1 MVLGSAQQKIQSSQ
15 STTEE
20 TIETWRQAD
29 EKATREAHDM
39 VSDQCA
45 ELTEF
50 GTKLRDQ
57 IRASDQA
64 VSMFVEKQFK
74 RDVRTGQTPARRN
87 DLQFP
92 NEFVQVCIG
101 YKFSV
106 ILHQFHEFLHKNFF
120 PVKFIFNFLSF
131 FWYSQLRKNSERNVS
146 ELNLLLGTLLL
157 TWVLKTPT
165 MMI

>member
-1 MVLGSAQQKIQSSQ
+1 MVIGSAQQKIQSSQ

-92 NEFVQVCIG
+92 NEFVQVCMFG
-101 YKFSV
+101 EQKKV
-106 ILHQFHEFLHKNFF
+106 IIFAVMISISRFFLQKKN
-120 PVKFIFNFLSF
+120 P
-131 FWYSQLRKNSERNVS
+131 
-146 ELNLLLGTLLL
+146 
-157 TWVLKTPT
+157 
-165 MMI
+165 

>member
-1 MVLGSAQQKIQSSQ
+1 MKTHIIFFLVIGSAQQKIQSSQ

-92 NEFVQVCIG
+92 NEFVQVC
-101 YKFSV
+101 
-106 ILHQFHEFLHKNFF
+106 
-120 PVKFIFNFLSF
+120 
-131 FWYSQLRKNSERNVS
+131 
-146 ELNLLLGTLLL
+146 LGEQKKL
-157 TWVLKTPT
+157 
-165 MMI
+165 

>member
-1 MVLGSAQQKIQSSQ
+1 MVDYSTLLIQLKKFRENTHYFLSFLVLGSAQQKIQSSQ

-106 ILHQFHEFLHKNFF
+106 ILHQFHEFFCIKFFF
-120 PVKFIFNFLSF
+120 P
-131 FWYSQLRKNSERNVS
+131 
-146 ELNLLLGTLLL
+146 
-157 TWVLKTPT
+157 
-165 MMI
+165 